1 MDMYQQQPMQIRDG
15 GIIVVPN
22 VQVVWQYNLVPGY
35 SMRFIVDHPD
45 GTMEMYRKTCY
56 SPYEQP
62 KVEQY
67 DVSIRKPEAAPA
79 PGQSQE
85 SAIESRLSA
94 LEAAIAKLTEVKT
107 DV

>member
-1 MDMYQQQPMQIRDG
+1 MDMYQPQPMQIRDG

-67 DVSIRKPEAAPA
+67 DVTLKMPETAPASSSAQNDALSARIDAIEAA
-79 PGQSQE
+79 
-85 SAIESRLSA
+85 L
-94 LEAAIAKLTEVKT
+94 AKLTEVKT